1 MYLLPRY
8 ASVRASL
15 EGIDRDLH
23 CFLRQVNLGQGGSV
37 DKKADLSLSII
48 YLSHAF

>member
-1 MYLLPRY
+1 MSLEPRY
-8 ASVRASL
+8 ASVRAFL

-37 DKKADLSLSII
+37 DKKADLSLSIMD
-48 YLSHAF
+48 LFHAF